1 MITISSCHLMKSR
14 SLFFFRFIDRFL
26 RISNTMLAISNGFWS
41 KLFFFFSFSF
51 LFVLLLLQNNQYT
64 SEFWLLYKLVRKK
77 QEKVTVACYASKKKP
92 QKRQARWRVFHQQEL
107 SLTFLLSF
115 AYLLLLP
122 LLSFLSH
129 HHHLLLLLLRLIH
142 LRLIRLIRLRLIR
155 LLLLLLLLVTS
166 LFHVIDRVRFLST
179 LFINDTAAASRFS
192 ASFSRQFNPIQ
203 LNDHFGTDLYSHVPT
218 NLLDKVH
225 RRNQVPNHLQL
236 IRPIPVFFHRYPA
249 KRKNLKRKFI
259 QRQIQMKPDICC
271 ENQNWGVQLLMIR
284 HIRSNFWPIECVIA
298 RKNDGEHVFRNSEIN
313 GRREDVKENEE
324 KYERDGKV
332 DAGAGGGRDA
342 GEEDGKTE
350 RRRRWWWWW
359 WWRRRRRRRK
369 RSSCSSLL
377 FVPRRKMNFVTR
389 CSTSIYA
396 VSRFSFQQGR
406 QNPKRHIPTR
416 TCNRSSR
423 FHSCH

>member
-203 LNDHFGTDLYSHVPT
+203 LNDHFGTDLYSHVPA

-332 DAGAGGGRDA
+332 DAGAGGG
-342 GEEDGKTE
+342 GE
-350 RRRRWWWWW
+350 RRRG
-359 WWRRRRRRRK
+359 RRRK
-369 RSSCSSLL
+369 DGKKKKMMMMMMMKKKKKKKEEELL
-377 FVPRRKMNFVTR
+377 FFTSLCPASQNELCYTLQYFDLCCQSLFISTRKAKSKKTHPDSNV
-389 CSTSIYA
+389 
-396 VSRFSFQQGR
+396 Q
-406 QNPKRHIPTR
+406 P
-416 TCNRSSR
+416 
-423 FHSCH
+423 